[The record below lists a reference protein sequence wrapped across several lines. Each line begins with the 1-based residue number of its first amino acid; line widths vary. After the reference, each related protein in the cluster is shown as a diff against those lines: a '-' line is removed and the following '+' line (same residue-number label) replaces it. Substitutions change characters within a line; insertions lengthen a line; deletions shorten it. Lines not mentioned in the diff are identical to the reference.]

1 MSHPDCH
8 CSVTPHALQPDL
20 QGPSSRRKFLQFAAL
35 GGGISLL
42 AGPSLFSRAHAAGGT
57 DALLLSCMD
66 YRLMDEVEQYMSG
79 RGLRNKYDHVI
90 LAGASLGAIT
100 DKFPAWNQTFWEH
113 LDVAIK
119 LHNIHKVIVLDHRD
133 CGAYKVILGPEH
145 AANPQQE
152 TQAHASQLHK
162 LKQLIGEKYPKLD
175 VELLLMALDG
185 KVEVIGQPA
194 PDPRKNRQP
203 ART

>member
-1 MSHPDCH
+1 MPHLDCH
-8 CSVTPHALQPDL
+8 CSAVLSAAP
-20 QGPSSRRKFLQFAAL
+20 RRKFLKFAAL
-35 GGGISLL
+35 GGGVSLF
-42 AGPSLFSRAHAAGGT
+42 AGASLFSRAHAAGGT

-90 LAGASLGAIT
+90 LAGAALGAVT

-119 LHNIHKVIVLDHRD
+119 LHNIRKVIVLDHRD

-145 AANPQQE
+145 AADPQQE
-152 TQAHASQLHK
+152 KQAHATQLHK
-162 LKQLIGEKYPKLD
+162 LKQLIGEKYPKLE

-185 KVEVIGQPA
+185 KVEVIGKQA
-194 PDPRKNRQP
+194 SDEQKSQRP